1 MKPSPNVVTQ
11 EIEGELVL
19 LDLSGERYFSLD
31 SVGARI
37 WQLLGEQDG
46 DVDRVVADMLT
57 EFDVDEPTLRRDI
70 DALLK
75 RLDEARLLVAE

>member
-1 MKPSPNVVTQ
+1 VKPSPNVVTQ

-46 DVDRVVADMLT
+46 DVDRVVADMLS

>member
-46 DVDRVVADMLT
+46 DVDRVVADMLS

>member
-1 MKPSPNVVTQ
+1 VKPSPNVVTQ